1 MIEEKTNNA
10 SIEQL
15 TDEHDL
21 VLRLCTRIRTGLQQN
36 VNTKRIRDYVEWF
49 RTHYLDP
56 HFEIEKKHIFP
67 ILGMN
72 VRVKRALANHRRI
85 HRLLTCSCEDLK
97 VLSLL
102 EEELAT
108 FIRYEEKILYQKIR
122 ALVSDDKRL
131 EIEQHLMGIPYNDED
146 WKDHFWKD

>member
-1 MIEEKTNNA
+1 MIKEIENNTGL
-10 SIEQL
+10 EQL
-15 TDEHDL
+15 TNEHEL
-21 VLRLCTRIRTGLQQN
+21 VLRLCIRIRKGLHRK
-36 VNTKRIRDYVEWF
+36 VNTQRIRDYVDWF

-56 HFEIEKKHIFP
+56 HFELEKEHIFP

-85 HRLLTCSCEDLK
+85 NRLLSCSCEDLK

-102 EEELAT
+102 EEELAAYT
-108 FIRYEEKILYQKIR
+108 RFEELILYRKIR
-122 ALVSDDKRL
+122 AIVSPDKL
-131 EIEQHLMGIPYNDED
+131 MEIEQHLMAIPYNDQD